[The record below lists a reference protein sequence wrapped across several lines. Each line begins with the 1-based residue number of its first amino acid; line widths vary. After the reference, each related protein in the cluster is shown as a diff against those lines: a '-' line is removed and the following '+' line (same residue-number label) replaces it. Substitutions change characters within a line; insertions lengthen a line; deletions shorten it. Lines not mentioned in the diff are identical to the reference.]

1 MRKFSFII
9 VALATFAFCSAQD
22 VITLVNGEKM
32 YAVNIRFSGDKVYFN
47 RWSDGGPSQS
57 ATVVNAK
64 DLSKI
69 IYESGEEE
77 FFQKENPNAKVNIN
91 TGNVNTGDK
100 SVNANAT
107 GPAFNNGNNGGGQSQ
122 QYNGVV
128 SLSDEGR
135 FMDNARFNAYAEGL
149 GALFFV
155 NNMNDNKFYFGAN
168 GSAGIRLNNHLFLG
182 GGMGFFISSSNIK
195 NSYDGYYRDYYDA
208 PSWYLPIFADVRFFY
223 TLSDDLSLFGQISAG
238 VEFNSY
244 SRKKEWYNGNKCG
257 KLYLNLAMGMEISKI
272 TASMGVVVFQGMYR
286 EEKYYDNYYSG
297 DHSHSVGYYKESI
310 PALYLK
316 VGYKFGE

>member
-1 MRKFSFII
+1 MALMVVAT
-9 VALATFAFCSAQD
+9 VALRAQD
-22 VITLVNGEKM
+22 VITLANGESF
-32 YAVNIRFSGDKVYFN
+32 YAKNIRFSGDKVYFN
-47 RWSDGGPSQS
+47 RWTESGTSQS
-57 ATVVNAK
+57 VTTLSTK

-69 IYESGEEE
+69 VYESGEEE
-77 FFQKENPNAKVNIN
+77 FFQKVNPNAKVNANSGN
-91 TGNVNTGDK
+91 TVNVN
-100 SVNANAT
+100 VT
-107 GPAFNNGNNGGGQSQ
+107 GPVNNNNVGNSSNYSSNVYAADYSQ
-122 QYNGVV
+122 TEF
-128 SLSDEGR
+128 L
-135 FMDNARFNAYAEGL
+135 DNPHFNAYAEGL

-223 TLSDDLSLFGQISAG
+223 TLSEDLSLFGQISAG

-244 SRKKEWYNGNKCG
+244 SRKKDWYNGNKCG

-297 DHSHSVGYYKESI
+297 DHSHSVGYYKERI

>member
-1 MRKFSFII
+1 MALMVVAT
-9 VALATFAFCSAQD
+9 VALRAQD
-22 VITLVNGEKM
+22 VITLANGESF
-32 YAVNIRFSGDKVYFN
+32 YAKNIRFLGDKVYFN
-47 RWSDGGPSQS
+47 RWTESGTSQS
-57 ATVVNAK
+57 VTTLSTS

-69 IYESGEEE
+69 VYESGEEE
-77 FFQKENPNAKVNIN
+77 FFQKVNPNAKVNTNSGN
-91 TGNVNTGDK
+91 TVNVN
-100 SVNANAT
+100 VT
-107 GPAFNNGNNGGGQSQ
+107 GPVNNNNVGNNSNYSSNNSYAADYSQ
-122 QYNGVV
+122 TGF
-128 SLSDEGR
+128 L
-135 FMDNARFNAYAEGL
+135 DNPHFNAYAEGL

-195 NSYDGYYRDYYDA
+195 NSYDGYFRDYYDA

-244 SRKKEWYNGNKCG
+244 SRKKDWYNGNKCG

-272 TASMGVVVFQGMYR
+272 TASMGIMVFQGMYR

-310 PALYLK
+310 PVLYLK

>member
-69 IYESGEEE
+69 VYESGEEE
-77 FFQKENPNAKVNIN
+77 FFQKENPNAKVNYN
-91 TGNVNTGDK
+91 TGNTVN
-100 SVNANAT
+100 VNVT
-107 GPAFNNGNNGGGQSQ
+107 GPVNNNNVGNSSNYSSNGYAADYSQ
-122 QYNGVV
+122 TGF
-128 SLSDEGR
+128 L
-135 FMDNARFNAYAEGL
+135 DNPHFNAYAEGVD
-149 GALFFV
+149 ALFFV

-244 SRKKEWYNGNKCG
+244 SRKKDWYNGNKCG

>member
-1 MRKFSFII
+1 MKKSIFITMALMVVAT
-9 VALATFAFCSAQD
+9 VALRAQD
-22 VITLVNGEKM
+22 VITLANGKSF
-32 YAVNIRFSGDKVYFN
+32 YAKNIRFSGDKVYFN
-47 RWSDGGPSQS
+47 RWTESGTSQS
-57 ATVVNAK
+57 VTTLSTS

-69 IYESGEEE
+69 VYESGEEE
-77 FFQKENPNAKVNIN
+77 FFQKVNTNAKVNTNSGN
-91 TGNVNTGDK
+91 TVNVT
-100 SVNANAT
+100 VT
-107 GPAFNNGNNGGGQSQ
+107 PPPVFNNGNNGGGQSQ

-128 SLSDEGR
+128 SLSDDGR

-149 GALFFV
+149 DALFFV

-244 SRKKEWYNGNKCG
+244 SRKKDWYNGNKCG

>member
-1 MRKFSFII
+1 MALMVVAT
-9 VALATFAFCSAQD
+9 VALRAQD
-22 VITLVNGEKM
+22 VITLANGESF
-32 YAVNIRFSGDKVYFN
+32 YAKNIRFSGDKVYFN
-47 RWSDGGPSQS
+47 RWTESGTSQS
-57 ATVVNAK
+57 VTTLSTS

-69 IYESGEEE
+69 VYESGEEE
-77 FFQKENPNAKVNIN
+77 FFQKVNPNAKVNTNSGN
-91 TGNVNTGDK
+91 TVNVN
-100 SVNANAT
+100 VT
-107 GPAFNNGNNGGGQSQ
+107 GPVNNNNVGNNSNYSSNNSYAADYSQ
-122 QYNGVV
+122 TGF
-128 SLSDEGR
+128 L
-135 FMDNARFNAYAEGL
+135 DNPHFNAYAEGL

-155 NNMNDNKFYFGAN
+155 NNMNDNKFYLGAN

-244 SRKKEWYNGNKCG
+244 SRKKDWYNGNKCG

-272 TASMGVVVFQGMYR
+272 TASMGVMVFQGMYR